1 MIDLLY
7 AKALASLILDA
18 GEDEKITGLRYNA
31 LLKLYKTAGK
41 YQEEGFLPEMVE
53 AFFDRK
59 SQMLLNAKSKTEINE
74 ILKPSAPYYDGNA
87 MVPKKSPYY
96 VEEEELMLW
105 SRTSLL
111 GPLNDAGN
119 RRYKELFQKLLPEQA
134 AQIWKEAC

>member
-31 LLKLYKTAGK
+31 LLKLYKTARK

-74 ILKPSAPYYDGNA
+74 ILKPS
-87 MVPKKSPYY
+87 V
-96 VEEEELMLW
+96 
-105 SRTSLL
+105 

-134 AQIWKEAC
+134 ARIWKEAC

>member
-7 AKALASLILDA
+7 AKALASLIVDA

-31 LLKLYKTAGK
+31 LLRLYKTARK

-59 SQMLLNAKSKTEINE
+59 SQMLLNAKTKTEVDE
-74 ILKPSAPYYDGNA
+74 ILKPSTPYYDGNA

-96 VEEEELMLW
+96 AEEEELMLW

-111 GPLNDAGN
+111 GSLNDAGY
-119 RRYKELFQKLLPEQA
+119 RRYKELFQKMLPEQA
-134 AQIWKEAC
+134 AQIWKETA